1 MALQEVINEHDEKLV
16 ELKEELGEGVYK
28 AVSTALLE
36 MNNYNPSGRYT
47 VAELWNVKEKRR
59 ATLKEVIQYIF
70 KQWSDKK
77 RKRQ

>member
-1 MALQEVINEHDEKLV
+1 MALQEVVNEYDDKLV
-16 ELKEELGEGVYK
+16 ELKEDLGEGVYK
-28 AVSTALLE
+28 AVATALLE

-47 VAELWNVKEKRR
+47 VPELWNVKEKRR

-70 KQWSDKK
+70 RQWNDKK